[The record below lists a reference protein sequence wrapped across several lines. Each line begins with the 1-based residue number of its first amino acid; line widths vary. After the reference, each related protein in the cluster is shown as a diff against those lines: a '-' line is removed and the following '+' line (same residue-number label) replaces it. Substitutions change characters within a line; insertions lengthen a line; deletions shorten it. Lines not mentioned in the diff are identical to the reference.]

1 MKVERSANG
10 LARFALPRR
19 LLPFDEVKG
28 SEGRAP
34 CKRSLLGFAWP
45 RRILPFDA
53 VKGTNNLHGGS
64 ILAWS
69 TLILRLFHFE

>member
-1 MKVERSANG
+1 MVGHILVLEYKLANFKDTKSRAPCKRS
-10 LARFALPRR
+10 LLSFAWPRR
-19 LLPFDEVKG
+19 LLPFDE
-28 SEGRAP
+28 
-34 CKRSLLGFAWP
+34 
-45 RRILPFDA
+45 